1 MLLFNK
7 IKKNLIKPLF
17 LDEIVEVAILKH
29 VLNNKKSI
37 NKMFLAQKIER
48 FLIVLIEK
56 YLLKNETKFKSF
68 LFKVGISIHT
78 LYIFDMTIL
87 KFVTQLEMCPL

>member
-1 MLLFNK
+1 MCYSSTK
-7 IKKNLIKPLF
+7 EKKLIKPLF
-17 LDEIVEVAILKH
+17 LDEIVEVAIVKH

-56 YLLKNETKFKSF
+56 YLLKNETKFKEFF
-68 LFKVGISIHT
+68 LYKVGISIHT
-78 LYIFDMTIL
+78 LYIFDMTML
-87 KFVTQLEMCPL
+87 KLVTQL